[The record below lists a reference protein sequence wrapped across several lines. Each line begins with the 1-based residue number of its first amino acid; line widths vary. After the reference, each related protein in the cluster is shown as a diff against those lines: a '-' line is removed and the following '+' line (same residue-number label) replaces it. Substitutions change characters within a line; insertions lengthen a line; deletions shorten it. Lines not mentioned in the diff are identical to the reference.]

1 MFGHSS
7 GRGTVLD
14 MIMVIQPS
22 GLKQGLYLLG
32 MSMVV
37 TAVTILFMV
46 MPAAAIGRG
55 YTTDDKGLQTGMVA
69 ALSTE
74 GSSKV
79 ERASQTNS
87 QRVVGVVTTF
97 DSSSVTVASGTA
109 KVLVETEGEVDAYI
123 GDMGGSVTQGSL
135 LVLSS
140 VKGVLMKAPTGTA
153 GTTIGIAAG
162 DFNTAE
168 HSTYTIDE
176 NGKPKDVQIYKLKI
190 NLNHQGNN
198 SGSTEN
204 STLSNIGRAIV
215 GKNVGETRVVVAL
228 ILFTIV
234 LIAEGGII
242 YGAISAS
249 ITALGRN
256 PLARKV
262 IRQEMTRVI
271 LVALMVLLFGL
282 GAVYGVLWI

>member
-1 MFGHSS
+1 MFSHSS

-22 GLKQGLYLLG
+22 RLKQGLYLLG

-37 TAVTILFMV
+37 SAVTILFMV

-55 YTTDDKGLQTGMVA
+55 YATDDTGLQTGMVA

-79 ERASQTNS
+79 ERASQLNS

-97 DSSSVTVASGTA
+97 NDSSVTVASGTA
-109 KVLVETEGEVDAYI
+109 KVLVETEGEVDAYVS
-123 GDMGGSVTQGSL
+123 DMGGTVTQGSL

-140 VKGVLMKAPTGTA
+140 VKGVLMKAATGT
-153 GTTIGIAAG
+153 GGITIGIAAG
-162 DFNTAE
+162 DFSTAE
-168 HSTYTIDE
+168 HSTYSIDE
-176 NGKPKDVQIYKLKI
+176 NGKTKDIQIYKLKI
-190 NLNHQGNN
+190 NLNHQGNS
-198 SGSTEN
+198 SGSTED
-204 STLSNIGRAIV
+204 SPLSNIGRAIV

-262 IRQEMTRVI
+262 IRQEMVRVI
-271 LVALMVLLFGL
+271 IIALLVLMLGL